1 MTGSRAAL
9 LPRGSSDSYAWR
21 FLSSRFFH
29 SSLRQRPTIYSVLD
43 GQACMDHDRSDGEGV
58 GIQTYTLIK
67 LRVPADAPHFAEGGA
82 LSPVAGRDVFLV
94 AATLRPETMY
104 GQTNCFVLPT
114 GTYGAFEM
122 ASGDVFVC
130 TERSAKI
137 MSYQEMSEGWG
148 VVKKLAEFKGQ
159 EIMGVP
165 LQAPN
170 AKYPIVYVD
179 SHT

>member
-1 MTGSRAAL
+1 MHG
-9 LPRGSSDSYAWR
+9 GSS
-21 FLSSRFFH
+21 H
-29 SSLRQRPTIYSVLD
+29 SSLHQRPTIYSVLD

-159 EIMGVP
+159 EIMGLP